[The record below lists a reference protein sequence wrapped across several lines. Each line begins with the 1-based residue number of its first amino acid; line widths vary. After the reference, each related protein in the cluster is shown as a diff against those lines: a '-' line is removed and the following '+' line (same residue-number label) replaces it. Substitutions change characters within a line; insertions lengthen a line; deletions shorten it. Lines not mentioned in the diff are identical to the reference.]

1 MLVRLCFPNYI
12 RIRGGIRDE
21 SVFRLQLVVVQEIRT
36 FVPAH
41 PQAIRTQ
48 SEFEVGEFASRDD
61 WQHPIPVGNGDG
73 QFNEVWNFSV
83 GCA

>member
-1 MLVRLCFPNYI
+1 MLVGLCLPNHV

-21 SVFRLQLVVVQEIRT
+21 SVFRLQFVVVQNIRT

-41 PQAIRTQ
+41 PQAIWTQ
-48 SEFEVGEFASRDD
+48 SEFEVGEFACRDD

-73 QFNEVWNFSV
+73 QFNKVWIFSV
-83 GCA
+83 GRA